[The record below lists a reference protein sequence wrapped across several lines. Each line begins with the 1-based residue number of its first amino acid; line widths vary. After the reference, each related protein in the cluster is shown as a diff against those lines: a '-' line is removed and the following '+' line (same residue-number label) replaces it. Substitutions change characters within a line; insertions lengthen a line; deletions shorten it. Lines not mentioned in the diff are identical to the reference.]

1 MISLFLFGMPPL
13 RRRNGEPVVPVRDA
27 TRPPTASQIAMECP
41 KARRVSMPSGTVLL
55 SPREWA
61 LMEVFTAN
69 PGVTLPR
76 ADLLTQVWGP
86 DYPGTPRVVDVRVGQ
101 LRRKLERAG
110 GRCIETVHGAGYR
123 FVERRSPR
131 PSTTR

>member
-1 MISLFLFGMPPL
+1 MISLFLLGIPPL
-13 RRRNGEPVVPVRDA
+13 RRRNAGPPKPVLDA
-27 TRPPTASQIAMECP
+27 TRRLFASEIAMECP
-41 KARRVSMPSGTVLL
+41 TARRVSTPSGTVLL

-101 LRRKLERAG
+101 LRRKLERSG

-123 FVERRSPR
+123 FVERRGPR
-131 PSTTR
+131 PSARR